1 MKRGARFSNEVIA
14 FALTERSRRKR
25 WKDIQN
31 AIKQEFQIEPPTE
44 RQMRRWY
51 EEYGGGTIDRDK
63 LLRETLIKSIRAS
76 TPALALAAQ
85 DMVIEKGLPVLMA
98 AYERIGSKY
107 VQKDDPAVVTG
118 LFLLLQLEQNLEGK
132 FDEVLRRY
140 HQLRAMAAAFREER
154 EEGQPK
160 PEVVPPAINPKLEE
174 GGKGQ

>member
-1 MKRGARFSNEVIA
+1 MKQGARFPENVIA
-14 FALTERSRRKR
+14 FALTERSRGKR
-25 WKDIQN
+25 WKDIQT

-51 EEYGGGTIDRDK
+51 GEYGGGTIDRDK

-85 DMVIEKGLPVLMA
+85 DTVIEKGLPALLA

-107 VQKDDPAVVTG
+107 MQKDDPAVVAG
-118 LFLLLQLEQNLEGK
+118 LFLLLQLEQNLGAK

-140 HQLRAMAAAFREER
+140 QEIR
-154 EEGQPK
+154 
-160 PEVVPPAINPKLEE
+160 